1 MKIIFI
7 GNVLF
12 SKFLLEFI
20 LKQKN
25 IDVIGV
31 CTKNTS
37 NFNADFYN
45 LGNIC
50 KKKNIDFIYCDKI
63 NDKKNVEWI
72 KKKKPDYI
80 FCFGWS
86 QLLSKEILNI
96 PKKNVIG
103 YHPSILPNN
112 RGRHPIIW
120 SLVLG
125 LKFTGSSFFIMN
137 DKADK
142 GEIIS
147 QKKIYIANK
156 DDAKKLYTKLVNSAL
171 KQLKF
176 FLPKLENKKKIF
188 LKKNKF
194 NIGNYWRKRS
204 EIDGQIDWRMNAK
217 NIYNLTRALTKP
229 YPFSHFIFKKKKI
242 NVLKAKIIK
251 YKNLNIEPGKI
262 LKFKN
267 DKYIT
272 IKCGEDALKII
283 KFKPRISFRKV
294 KYII

>member
-1 MKIIFI
+1 MAQYFKDFPA
-7 GNVLF
+7 VDY
-12 SKFLLEFI
+12 KFGDELTSNQFE
-20 LKQKN
+20 N
-25 IDVIGV
+25 IAIYSDVIDQV
-31 CTKNTS
+31 RNYTS
-37 NFNADFYN
+37 SY
-45 LGNIC
+45 
-50 KKKNIDFIYCDKI
+50 I
-63 NDKKNVEWI
+63 N
-72 KKKKPDYI
+72 Y
-80 FCFGWS
+80 
-86 QLLSKEILNI
+86 
-96 PKKNVIG
+96 
-103 YHPSILPNN
+103 YILPDE
-112 RGRHPIIW
+112 RPDQI
-120 SLVLG
+120 SQKLY
-125 LKFTGSSFFIMN
+125 GSTDYYWTFFIMN

-147 QKKIYIANK
+147 KKKIYIANK